1 MERIMTHIQL
11 LEANRTSVFRSLLTR
26 LGRII
31 WLAAFIV
38 VGSYPVQAASDEAR
52 VISIGGAITEI
63 IFALEEQDR
72 LVARDSTSTFPLAAE
87 ALPDIGYMRA
97 ISPENVLSLKPD
109 LIIATEGSGP
119 PEAIQVLKQASITFV
134 EIPERFDQKGV
145 DDAIRLVADALGVPA
160 KGDALRA
167 DVARQ
172 FSDIS
177 KVVEQVDEAESVL
190 FILSMQSGRILAA
203 GTNTAANGIIDLA
216 GGKNAVQAFEGY
228 KPLNEESIITA
239 NPDVVL
245 MMDRSGDH
253 AIVADELFAHPAI
266 LATNAGKSKKLIRMN
281 GLYLLGFGPRTPAAA
296 RELAAHLYQT
306 SGQ

>member
-1 MERIMTHIQL
+1 MTHIQL
-11 LEANRTSVFRSLLTR
+11 LDASRTSLFRSMLTR
-26 LGRII
+26 MGRVI

-109 LIIATEGSGP
+109 LIIANEGSGP
-119 PEAIQVLKQASITFV
+119 PEAIQVLKQASIPFV

-145 DDAIRLVADALGVPA
+145 DDAIRIVAHALGVSA

-167 DVARQ
+167 DVAQQ

-177 KVVEQVDEAESVL
+177 KVVEQVDKAESVL

-216 GGKNAVQAFEGY
+216 GAKNAVQAFEGY

-281 GLYLLGFGPRTPAAA
+281 GLYLLGFGPRTAAAA

-306 SGQ
+306 PGQ

>member
-1 MERIMTHIQL
+1 MTHIQL
-11 LEANRTSVFRSLLTR
+11 LEANRTGLLKLMFTR
-26 LGRII
+26 LGRVI

-63 IFALEEQDR
+63 IFALDQQDR

-97 ISPENVLSLKPD
+97 ISPENVLALKPD
-109 LIIATEGSGP
+109 LIIANAGSGP
-119 PEAIQVLKQASITFV
+119 PEAIQVLKQASIIFV

-145 DDAIRLVADALGVPA
+145 DDAIRIVAHALGVPA

-177 KVVEQVDEAESVL
+177 KVAEQVDEAESVL

-216 GGKNAVQAFEGY
+216 GGKNAIQEFEGY

-281 GLYLLGFGPRTPAAA
+281 GLYLLGFGPRTAAAA